1 MATGYREPAGMGSPD
16 VECYPRG
23 FLKRI
28 SWGAIFA
35 GTIVALVI
43 ELTLSLLGMGIGLGV
58 VNPATETNP
67 LGGVGTGA
75 GIWLAVST
83 LISLFAGGWVA
94 SRLAGFPRSSTGI
107 LHGIVVWGVVTLFS
121 FYLMTTAV
129 GMLVSGIAGVVG
141 KGISLVGS
149 GIVAMA
155 PPSATRGG
163 EATLDSLMNQARDVF
178 LKGNPAVP
186 GRTDQEVT
194 NALQNLFASGRT
206 PGEADRQTVVKLLVA
221 RTNMSRQ
228 EAIRTVDTWIQQKAQ
243 LMQTAGQAK
252 GTALQITQETMDT
265 LSKAAIW
272 AFVAVVL
279 GAIAS
284 AIGGAIG
291 APKELHTTSVER
303 GR

>member
-107 LHGIVVWGVVTLFS
+107 LHGPVKS
-121 FYLMTTAV
+121 RYL
-129 GMLVSGIAGVVG
+129 GIC
-141 KGISLVGS
+141 GS
-149 GIVAMA
+149 
-155 PPSATRGG
+155 SARCDCIGHRRCDRG
-163 EATLDSLMNQARDVF
+163 A
-178 LKGNPAVP
+178 
-186 GRTDQEVT
+186 
-194 NALQNLFASGRT
+194 
-206 PGEADRQTVVKLLVA
+206 
-221 RTNMSRQ
+221 
-228 EAIRTVDTWIQQKAQ
+228 
-243 LMQTAGQAK
+243 
-252 GTALQITQETMDT
+252 
-265 LSKAAIW
+265 
-272 AFVAVVL
+272 
-279 GAIAS
+279 
-284 AIGGAIG
+284 
-291 APKELHTTSVER
+291 
-303 GR
+303 